1 MVLKLDSR
9 FPLLW
14 RTPQSLQF
22 GLDRPSAVLDAV
34 SEADERVIS
43 ALRYGISRSG
53 AEMIGQTA
61 GLDDL
66 AIHALLAVL
75 EPALE
80 PVREPALEHE
90 RVDRPHSPIGKVT
103 VSGHGET
110 AGLVAE
116 ILRRSG
122 AIVWVDDPTDE
133 PTDPDIAVIVAHY
146 VVEPEL
152 HGRWLRRD
160 IPHLPIVFGD
170 RVVRVGPLVRPGLG
184 PCLYCLE
191 RQRSD
196 ADPAWP
202 AISAQLWGRSSPV
215 ETALVASEVAALA
228 CRFVLD
234 ARRTGVQD
242 AEIRSISI
250 DLDTATGDTAARA
263 WSPHPD
269 CDCIAMDAEL
279 AGGSA
284 VSATAGLR
292 HARDIG
298 SSERG
303 SLPTRS
309 APDDGCDDTGN
320 R

>member
-9 FPLLW
+9 FPLVW

-22 GLDRPSAVLDAV
+22 GLDRPSVVLDAV

-43 ALRYGISRSG
+43 ALQRGISRSG
-53 AEMIGQTA
+53 AVMIGQTA

-66 AIHALLAVL
+66 AIHGLLAAL

-80 PVREPALEHE
+80 PETAEGQHP
-90 RVDRPHSPIGKVT
+90 PIARVT

-110 AGLVAE
+110 AERIAE

-122 AIVWVDDPTDE
+122 VIVQADDPTAE
-133 PTDPDIAVIVAHY
+133 APTPDIAVIVAHY
-146 VVEPEL
+146 VIDPEL

-170 RVVRVGPLVRPGLG
+170 RVVRIGPLVRPGFG

-196 ADPAWP
+196 ADPAWS
-202 AISAQLWGRSSPV
+202 AIAAQLWGRSSHV
-215 ETALVASEVAALA
+215 ETVLVASEVAALA
-228 CRFVLD
+228 ARFVLG
-234 ARRTGVQD
+234 ARGADVQGAGIGT

-250 DLDTATGDTAARA
+250 DLDAATGDTTARV
-263 WSPHPD
+263 WSTHPD
-269 CDCIAMDAEL
+269 CGCLAVDAGL
-279 AGGSA
+279 ASASAFTIAGGLPRSN
-284 VSATAGLR
+284 
-292 HARDIG
+292 DIG
-298 SSERG
+298 SAGRG
-303 SLPTRS
+303 SGS
-309 APDDGCDDTGN
+309 
-320 R
+320 